1 MRILVLNVVE
11 GTVVAVTAFDPL
23 GIEDHAYKESLT
35 TSPAGAVGFLL
46 GVLGAQVTAAALGL
60 ADARPLYRWR
70 TGEVAPKERA
80 IEDRLRILHR
90 VTRMVHDA
98 YGPRVASAFLRS
110 SNPQLDDEA
119 PLVVLA
125 DGDPRQVEGRL
136 VGAARAFLEG

>member
-1 MRILVLNVVE
+1 M
-11 GTVVAVTAFDPL
+11 AVTAFDPL
-23 GIEDHAYKESLT
+23 GIEDQAYKESLT
-35 TSPAGAVGFLL
+35 TSPAGAVEFLL
-46 GVLGAQVTAAALGL
+46 RVLGAQVTAAALGL

-70 TGEVAPKERA
+70 TGDVLPKERV

-90 VTRMVHDA
+90 VTRMVTEA

-119 PLVVLA
+119 PLVILA
-125 DGDPRQVEGRL
+125 DGDPREVQARL

>member
-1 MRILVLNVVE
+1 M
-11 GTVVAVTAFDPL
+11 AVTSFDPL
-23 GIEDHAYKESLT
+23 GIEDQAYKESLT
-35 TSPAGAVGFLL
+35 ASPAAAVEFLL

-70 TGEVAPKERA
+70 RGEVLPKERV

-90 VTRMVHDA
+90 VTRMIMEA

-125 DGDPRQVEGRL
+125 DGDPQEVQARL

>member
-1 MRILVLNVVE
+1 
-11 GTVVAVTAFDPL
+11 VAVTAFDPL
-23 GIEDHAYKESLT
+23 GIEDQAYKESLT
-35 TSPAGAVGFLL
+35 TSPAGAVEFLL

-70 TGEVAPKERA
+70 TGEVLPKERV

-90 VTRMVHDA
+90 VTRMVSEA
-98 YGPRVASAFLRS
+98 YGPRVASAFWRS

-119 PLVVLA
+119 PLVILA
-125 DGDPRQVEGRL
+125 DGDPREVQARL